1 MHSLRVKSVAS
12 RLDAIID
19 WSGRSVAWLTLAMVM
34 VMFCV
39 VVLRFV
45 FDLGWV
51 WLQEIV
57 NYLHAYVFMIGAA
70 YTLQNGDHVR
80 VDVFYRDMPP
90 QRQALVDL
98 LGTLLLLFPVCGFI
112 FYASWGEVITSWQ
125 ELEPS
130 QRTGGLSFA
139 YLLKSSMLVMP
150 ALLILQGVTMVLKN
164 TLCLAGDTELNREAS
179 DG

>member
-1 MHSLRVKSVAS
+1 MTDH
-12 RLDAIID
+12 RLNTLANWLDGIID
-19 WSGRSVAWLTLAMVM
+19 WSGRSVAWLTLAMVA

-70 YTLQNGDHVR
+70 YTLQHGAHVR
-80 VDVFYRDMPP
+80 VDVFYRDMIP
-90 QRQALVDL
+90 QRKALVDL
-98 LGTLLLLFPVCGFI
+98 LGTLFLLFPVCGFI

-130 QRTGGLSFA
+130 QRTGGLNFA
-139 YLLKSSMLVMP
+139 YLLKSSMLIMP
-150 ALLILQGVTMVLKN
+150 ALLILQGMAMVLKSSLRLRGQPEVN
-164 TLCLAGDTELNREAS
+164 KGAS
-179 DG
+179 

>member
-1 MHSLRVKSVAS
+1 MISPLLNRLAT
-12 RLDAIID
+12 RLDSIID
-19 WSGRSVAWLTLAMVM
+19 WSGRTVSWLTLGMVV

-70 YTLQNGDHVR
+70 YTLQHGAHVR
-80 VDVFYRDMPP
+80 VDVFYRDMTP
-90 QRQALVDL
+90 QRKAVVDL
-98 LGTLLLLFPVCGFI
+98 LGTLFLLFPVCGFI
-112 FYASWGEVITSWQ
+112 FYASWSEVITSWQ

-130 QRTGGLSFA
+130 QRTGGLNFA
-139 YLLKSSMLVMP
+139 YLLKSSMLIMP
-150 ALLILQGVTMVLKN
+150 ALLILQGLIMAIKN
-164 TLCLAGDTELNREAS
+164 ALCLAGVTPTNEENS
-179 DG
+179 